1 MKLRVNIA
9 GASGYAGGELL
20 RLLANHPHFTVGLA
34 AASSNAGELI
44 TALHPALQSYAGQHF
59 VSADDSS
66 LGECDVLFTALP
78 HGASAALVSA
88 HPGIAKVVDLG
99 ADFRLTSSIDWQT
112 YYGGPHAGTW
122 TYGLPELPG
131 ARTYIA
137 RSSRVANPG
146 CYATA
151 LTLGIAPLL
160 SSGLVDPQG
169 IVVVAA
175 SGTSG
180 AGRSAKVDLLG
191 SEVMGSMTAYK
202 VGGTHQHTPEVEEN
216 LNKIANSAVSLTFTP
231 FLAPM
236 SRGILAAITMR
247 MKGDHDTQQ
256 LKSAF
261 TSMYSDEP
269 FIHVLDNQPATSSV
283 YGSNNVHISVASD
296 LRVGHAVVTV
306 ALDNLVKGAAGQ
318 AIQNAN
324 IMCRFSE
331 TSGLTGQGVT
341 P

>member
-1 MKLRVNIA
+1 MPHGQDSGSAA
-9 GASGYAGGELL
+9 GAPAPLPVLG
-20 RLLANHPHFTVGLA
+20 R
-34 AASSNAGELI
+34 
-44 TALHPALQSYAGQHF
+44 HPALQSYAGQRF
-59 VSADDSS
+59 VSAEDSS

-78 HGASAALVSA
+78 HGASAALASA
-88 HPGIAKVVDLG
+88 HPGISKIVDLG
-99 ADFRLTSSIDWQT
+99 ADFRLTSSSDWQT

-131 ARTYIA
+131 ARTDIA
-137 RSSRVANPG
+137 KSSRVANPG

-160 SSGLVDPQG
+160 SAGLVDPQG

-180 AGRSAKVDLLG
+180 AGRSAKVNLLG
-191 SEVMGSMTAYK
+191 SEVMGSMSAYK
-202 VGGTHQHTPEVEEN
+202 VGGVHQHTPEVEEN
-216 LNKIANSAVSLTFTP
+216 LNKIASSPVSLTFTP

-236 SRGILAAITMR
+236 SRGILAAITLR
-247 MKGDHDTQQ
+247 MKGDHDGLQ
-256 LKSAF
+256 LKNAF
-261 TSMYSDEP
+261 LSMYKGEP
-269 FIHVLDNQPATSSV
+269 FIHVLDDQPATSSV

-296 LRVGHAVVTV
+296 LRVGHAVVTI

-324 IMCRFSE
+324 VMYGFAE